1 MYAFTQRKHDPGKI
15 NKNNFLLHPENGN
28 CKTRLAY
35 EIKGNTICNLNMRN
49 NILKCLKKNSPFY
62 NFFQFYDLLYLKN

>member
-35 EIKGNTICNLNMRN
+35 E
-49 NILKCLKKNSPFY
+49 